1 MIYLMRVVLVNLPRE
16 TIPRNQGMFGSK
28 VRRANSASF
37 STVDSIIDP
46 AAVESMETCRL
57 VELPSI
63 GL

>member
-1 MIYLMRVVLVNLPRE
+1 
-16 TIPRNQGMFGSK
+16 MFGSK